1 MTGKFFSHPAP
12 RALPD
17 FAFLGAAF
25 ALTIFGLVMLASAS
39 SDLALS
45 RFGES
50 YYYLLHQLTN
60 GVIVGLGGFL
70 LGTFIYYRTWE
81 KWALPLLAIGI
92 LALLLVF
99 TPLGFAVKG
108 GERWVDLGAFSFQP
122 GELVK
127 LTLIIYLASWLSKT
141 RTRGESV
148 TQGLLPFLF
157 LLGGVIVLL
166 LLQPSTSTAVILSM
180 AALILYFMGGARLH
194 FIFSIGLVAIL
205 GFSLLVYFTPYRLA
219 RFVTLFN
226 PTADPLGSSY
236 HAIQSKIAIGSGGLT
251 GVGFGQSTS
260 KLAFLPEPLGDSI
273 FAIVG
278 EEFGF
283 VGGVL
288 LLALFLILI
297 LRGLAIAK
305 RAPDVFGRLATVGFI
320 AVIGLQAFVNIAAI
334 SGLIP
339 LTGVPL
345 PFISYGGTALAVFL
359 TMTGIVV
366 NISRH
371 TR

>member
-1 MTGKFFSHPAP
+1 MTGKIFSHPRS

-50 YYYLLHQLTN
+50 YYYLVHQLTN

-70 LGTFIYYRTWE
+70 LGAFVYYRTWE
-81 KWALPLLAIGI
+81 KFAIPLLAIGI

-99 TPLGFAVKG
+99 TPLGYGVTG
-108 GERWVDLGAFSFQP
+108 GERWVSFGTFSFQP
-122 GELVK
+122 GELIK

-141 RTRGESV
+141 RARGESM
-148 TQGLLPFLF
+148 TEGLLPFVF
-157 LLGGVIVLL
+157 LLGGIIVLL
-166 LLQPSTSTAVILSM
+166 LLQPSTSTAVILSL
-180 AALILYFMGGARLH
+180 AALILYFLGGARLH
-194 FIFSIGLVAIL
+194 FIFLIGLVVIL
-205 GFSLLVYFTPYRLA
+205 GFSLLVYFTPYRLD
-219 RFVTLFN
+219 RVLTLLD
-226 PTADPLGSSY
+226 PSIDPLGISY
-236 HAIQSKIAIGSGGLT
+236 QANEAKLAIGSGGLT
-251 GVGFGQSTS
+251 GVGFGKSTA
-260 KLAFLPEPLGDSI
+260 KFGGLPETFGDSI

-283 VGGVL
+283 VGGIL

-297 LRGLAIAK
+297 LRGLVIAK
-305 RAPDVFGRLATVGFI
+305 RAPDAFGRLVTVGFI

-371 TR
+371 AR